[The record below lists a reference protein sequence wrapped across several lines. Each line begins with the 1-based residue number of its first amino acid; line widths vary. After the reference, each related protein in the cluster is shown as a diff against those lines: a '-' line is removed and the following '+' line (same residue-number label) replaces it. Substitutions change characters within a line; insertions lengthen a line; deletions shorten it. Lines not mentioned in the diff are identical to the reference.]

1 MLAFSNKLL
10 SELENQLL
18 FIEQEND
25 VILKRSELSFIVCKK
40 AIEQLKSFILK
51 YKFRTTSEEIKFFKE
66 IKPQFTSKLI
76 YHLTLYN
83 IETKKPNGGSK
94 ILKKYLIKELDKL
107 KSYFDYNL
115 DFYKYYRAGATYLD
129 HTYFVRDKY
138 DIKLTLDGYI
148 FENDTR
154 FSTTHD
160 FKVSKILAH
169 DLLQV
174 YLENELVY
182 LERKDTNQSSQDA
195 PKSRLTWQESKT
207 SLIELIYAL
216 QSHGAFGNQADIKE
230 IAAYFEYAFNIDL
243 GDYYR
248 TYLEIRIR
256 KTGRTKFLSLLQET
270 LTKRMDQADEK

>member
-1 MLAFSNKLL
+1 MLSYSNTLL
-10 SELENQLL
+10 IELEDQIR
-18 FIEQEND
+18 FAEQEQD
-25 VILKRSELSFIVCKK
+25 IILKRSEISFTICKK
-40 AIEQLKSFILK
+40 VIEKLKNFTLK
-51 YKFRTTSEEIKFFKE
+51 YKFKSTSEEIRFFKD

-83 IETKKPNGGSK
+83 IETKKPNGGNK
-94 ILKKYLIKELDKL
+94 VLKKYYTRELEKL
-107 KSYFDYNL
+107 KNYFDYNL
-115 DFYKYYRAGATYLD
+115 DFYKYYRAGANYLD

-160 FKVSKILAH
+160 YKVAKILAH

-174 YLENELVY
+174 YIENELVY
-182 LERKDTNQSSQDA
+182 LERKEVAPNSQDA
-195 PKSRLTWQESKT
+195 PKSKLTWQDSKT
-207 SLIELIYAL
+207 SMIELIYAL
-216 QSHGAFGNQADIKE
+216 QSHGVFGSQADIKE
-230 IAAYFEYAFNIDL
+230 IAAYFENVFNIDL
-243 GDYYR
+243 GDFYR

>member
-1 MLAFSNKLL
+1 MLSFSNKLL
-10 SELENQLL
+10 SELENQLQ

-25 VILKRSELSFIVCKK
+25 VVLKRSELSFIVCKK
-40 AIEQLKSFILK
+40 AIEQLKSFTLK

-216 QSHGAFGNQADIKE
+216 QSQGAFGNQADIKE

>member
-10 SELENQLL
+10 SELENQLQ

-25 VILKRSELSFIVCKK
+25 VILKRSELSFLVCKK

-83 IETKKPNGGSK
+83 IETKKPNGGNK

-115 DFYKYYRAGATYLD
+115 DFYKYYRAGASYLD

-174 YLENELVY
+174 YLEDELVY
-182 LERKDTNQSSQDA
+182 LERKDSNQNSHDA
-195 PKSRLTWQESKT
+195 PKSKLTWQDSKT
-207 SLIELIYAL
+207 SLIELIYSL

>member
-10 SELENQLL
+10 SELENQLQ

-25 VILKRSELSFIVCKK
+25 VILKRSELSFLVCKK

-83 IETKKPNGGSK
+83 IETKKPNGGNK
-94 ILKKYLIKELDKL
+94 IVKKYLTKELDKL

-115 DFYKYYRAGATYLD
+115 DFYKYYRAGASYLD

-160 FKVSKILAH
+160 FKVAKILAH

-174 YLENELVY
+174 YIEDELVY
-182 LERKDTNQSSQDA
+182 LERKDTNQNPQDA
-195 PKSRLTWQESKT
+195 PKSKLTWQESKT